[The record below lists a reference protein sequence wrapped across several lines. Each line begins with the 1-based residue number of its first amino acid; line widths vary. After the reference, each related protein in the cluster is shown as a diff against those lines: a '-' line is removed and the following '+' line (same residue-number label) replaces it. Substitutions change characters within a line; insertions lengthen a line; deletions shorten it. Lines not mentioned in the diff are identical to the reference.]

1 MGEGG
6 VVIVTCKEVN
16 RRVALIE
23 KVTLEDRNKITRDRI
38 ICTTR
43 LDDN

>member
-1 MGEGG
+1 M
-6 VVIVTCKEVN
+6 VIVTCKEVN

-23 KVTLEDRNKITRDRI
+23 KVTPEDGNKITRDRI
-38 ICTTR
+38 ICTKR